1 MGGIVIVTGA
11 CRGIGLAIA
20 DVLAA
25 ADWRTIRADV
35 AFDNKAIDRYPLD
48 VTKYADVEALVNY
61 IEGDVGP
68 IQGLVN
74 NAGITRDAYSHRMDP
89 KDWADVIAV
98 NLTGSFNLC
107 RAILPAMR
115 QRRFGRI
122 VNISSMNGLKGQAGQ
137 VNYAAAKGGLIAM
150 TKTIALETASLGITA
165 NCIAPGFIDTEMTQA
180 IRADV
185 RENEL
190 IKIPVGRL
198 GRSEEI
204 AMLVKFLLSED
215 AAFITGE
222 TVSINGGQY
231 MR

>member
-1 MGGIVIVTGA
+1 MGGIVIITGA
-11 CRGIGLAIA
+11 SRGIGLAIA
-20 DVLAA
+20 DVLDG
-25 ADWRTIRADV
+25 ADWQTIRADV
-35 AFDNKAIDRYPLD
+35 AFENKAIDRYPLD

-61 IEGDVGP
+61 IEGHVGP

-165 NCIAPGFIDTEMTQA
+165 NCIAPGFINTEMTQA

-190 IKIPVGRL
+190 TKIPVGRL

>member
-1 MGGIVIVTGA
+1 
-11 CRGIGLAIA
+11 
-20 DVLAA
+20 
-25 ADWRTIRADV
+25 
-35 AFDNKAIDRYPLD
+35 
-48 VTKYADVEALVNY
+48 
-61 IEGDVGP
+61 
-68 IQGLVN
+68 
-74 NAGITRDAYSHRMDP
+74 MDP

>member
-48 VTKYADVEALVNY
+48 VNKYADVEALVNY
-61 IEGDVGP
+61 IEGHVGP

-150 TKTIALETASLGITA
+150 TKTIALETASVGITA

-185 RENEL
+185 RDNEL

-204 AMLVKFLLSED
+204 AMLVKFLLSDD